1 MEIIKNIKYD
11 KKYTSKLPN
20 NEWTQNIKN
29 RLDNNTDNNTDTP
42 NKLESISNKK
52 HKTYKYIDD
61 FIYNEFNFL
70 SILNMDTMDT
80 EIMKIAG
87 NIDEDTDKYYNI
99 YKYGRNFS
107 KQLIQRGLQEKNNLS
122 TLLYMGDLYNITF
135 VIYDIENNNK
145 IVLNDKNNKREV
157 IIYNNN
163 RFSSGTIDDVNDL
176 QYDYENIQNM
186 KKILNSNVTTLEIYK
201 NDLKAI
207 SNYKS
212 GDLIKLAEENTI
224 NLKDKDNKNK
234 NKKQLYYEINR
245 KLRNI

>member
-1 MEIIKNIKYD
+1 MDIIKNIKYD
-11 KKYTSKLPN
+11 KKYTSNLPN

-29 RLDNNTDNNTDTP
+29 RLDNNTDNNTD
-42 NKLESISNKK
+42 NKLESISN
-52 HKTYKYIDD
+52 KTYKYIDD

-163 RFSSGTIDDVNDL
+163 RFSSGIFDDVNDL

-212 GDLIKLAEENTI
+212 GDLIKLAEENNI